1 MIDHTGVSVSDPA
14 RSRRFYEQALAPL
27 GYKVIM
33 QTPVEHTGGLVV
45 LGLGVPPMPDFW
57 LYEGTPQKPHIHVA
71 IRADEPRGGRRLLR
85 LAAMAAGG
93 ARQRRAGDRALAV
106 SPELLRRVRPRSRRA
121 QHRGVLS
128 PAAG

>member
-1 MIDHTGVSVSDPA
+1 MIAAFVSDPA

-33 QTPVEHTGGLVV
+33 QTPIEHTGGLVV

-71 IRADEPRGGRRLLR
+71 IRAANRP
-85 LAAMAAGG
+85 
-93 ARQRRAGDRALAV
+93 AV
-106 SPELLRRVRPRSRRA
+106 DPRPRWA

-128 PAAG
+128 HAAVAGQQTQYLRPSG